1 MRISVDLFKPELDNC
16 SENRLCDD
24 IKLLQNSLSLLSLN
38 FFSLPFI
45 YPLEKDYNES
55 VSFLVRAFQKA
66 NMLEETGFPDVTT
79 TEKIHELCWLSMRIR
94 KYIDEIRYLIVV
106 SDEKYERSDY
116 LPALNLIAVFN
127 PHSEIKESKVF
138 LQKQFDSFCRY
149 YNCSG
154 ENAFTNLLQ
163 ISERIISALPDR
175 FFGNI
180 RRDFPGKN
188 ILKGCAGTDIA
199 MFQSCLR
206 YKSYINKWNIHI
218 GINGIYDD
226 ETEYAVK
233 KIQHF
238 CGLEENGTIGFF
250 LWNMV
255 VNQ

>member
-16 SENRLCDD
+16 SENRLCYD

-45 YPLEKDYNES
+45 YPLEKDYNDS
-55 VSFLVRAFQKA
+55 VSCLVRAFQKA
-66 NMLEETGFPDVTT
+66 NMLEETGFPDAATT
-79 TEKIHELCWLSMRIR
+79 KKIHELCSISMRIR
-94 KYIDEIRYLIVV
+94 KYIDEIRYISVV
-106 SDEKYERSDY
+106 SGKKYEQSDY
-116 LPALNLIAVFN
+116 LPALNFIAVFN
-127 PHSEIKESKVF
+127 PCLEIKESDTF
-138 LQKQFDSFCRY
+138 FQENFDSFCRY
-149 YNCSG
+149 YNCFG
-154 ENAFTNLLQ
+154 ENAFTNLVQ

-180 RRDFPGKN
+180 RRDFPGKS
-188 ILKGCAGTDIA
+188 ILRGCVGTDIA
-199 MFQSCLR
+199 VFQSCLR

-218 GINGIYDD
+218 AINGIYDD

-238 CGLEENGTIGFF
+238 CGLEENGTVGFF
-250 LWNMV
+250 IWNMV